1 MAAVQ
6 LIKHNSIHNAK
17 RVVVIVVLVVIVVMV
32 FLFLCSCCAIANCVQ
47 SVVDTQMWV
56 G

>member
-17 RVVVIVVLVVIVVMV
+17 RVVVIVFLVVVVV

-47 SVVDTQMWV
+47 SVVDSQMWV

>member
-17 RVVVIVVLVVIVVMV
+17 RVVVIVVLVVVMV

-47 SVVDTQMWV
+47 SVVDSQMWV

>member
-17 RVVVIVVLVVIVVMV
+17 RVVVIVVLVVMV

-47 SVVDTQMWV
+47 SVVDSQMWV

>member
-17 RVVVIVVLVVIVVMV
+17 RVVVIVVLVVVMV